1 VTAQNL
7 QSGAETRATNCVIVF
22 VALDDAGRPTP
33 VPHWEPQ
40 SAEDRALAE
49 SAQRILDLSKQ
60 MEQQAAVLSS
70 AG

>member
-1 VTAQNL
+1 
-7 QSGAETRATNCVIVF
+7 VF